1 MVEEPSFGVWIAEAS
16 LKNAG
21 LKWQDR
27 LSFKQA
33 RAAVVITL
41 LIGVGFSA
49 LQIFWD
55 LHGERHQIDR
65 TVNQVLSTVRESAT
79 QAAYGLD
86 ESLAERVISGLFEY
100 DPIYHALLR
109 DDFGNVLAHKE
120 RQQSSSSLNWLT
132 SIMFGDNQHYEIPLT
147 IGDSADLVGYLEI
160 DVDTGLIAAGFINR
174 SVVILVSGLVR
185 NFLLGIALTFFFYL
199 TLTKPLLRLVNS
211 LGRVDPGSPATTKVE
226 IPNSHTKDELG
237 LLAQSTN
244 GLLTE
249 IDDNLWRLREA
260 EQTLRERENR
270 LRGIM
275 QNVAD
280 GIISIDS
287 DCQILQCNP
296 ACLQLLHLPAD
307 TELIGCNLLDYIVD
321 ASKLNLAEVLAR
333 TVTDDNS
340 ASFRPALDRSVELIL
355 RCADGHKIRV
365 ASVFQPMQLED
376 NLLYTVVF
384 HDVTAQ
390 RRYEERLVYMANH
403 DPLTD
408 LPNRSMLELSLS
420 DSLQDCEALT
430 ADTAEGEIRR
440 QIATAVLFID
450 LDRFKLIN
458 DSLGHDFGDLLL
470 KEVANRLR
478 NIMRRN
484 DTLGRLGGDEFLI
497 IIPQISETQEAATL
511 AQSVIDALSPTFE
524 IRGRQL
530 FVTPSIGIALSPAD
544 GDDFAT
550 LMRNADAAMYSA
562 KARGGG
568 TYHFFTKMMNE
579 SAATRLAMENDLRDA
594 IKREQFEV
602 YYQPKIHLETGRISG
617 LEALLRWNRP
627 GRGFVSP
634 MQFIP
639 IAEETG
645 LIGKIGEWVLRRVCE
660 QIIEWDAQGVTPIV
674 VAVNLSPRQL
684 IEGRISETVSN
695 ILKETGVPASRL
707 ILEITETV
715 MLQGMNR
722 AIAILNEI
730 RKLGVQIAID
740 DFGTG
745 YSSLTYLKRLPINA
759 IKIDRSFIRDI
770 TTDPDDAAITN
781 TIILMGRNL
790 GLRVIAEGVET
801 QEQLEFLR
809 LHNCDEIQGFLISE
823 ARPPAEIVPLMEQLE
838 QV

>member
-1 MVEEPSFGVWIAEAS
+1 MWIAEAS

-21 LKWQDR
+21 LKWQNR

-33 RAAVVITL
+33 RAAVIITL

-55 LHGERHQIDR
+55 LHGERNQIDR

-86 ESLAERVISGLFEY
+86 ESLAERVVSGLFEY
-100 DPIYHALLR
+100 DPIYHALIR
-109 DDFGNVLAHKE
+109 DDFGNILAQKQ

-147 IGDSADLVGYLEI
+147 VGDSADLVGYLEI

-199 TLTKPLLRLVNS
+199 TLTKPLLRLVHS
-211 LGRVDPGSPATTKVE
+211 LRQVDPGSPATTKVD
-226 IPNSHTKDELG
+226 IPNSHSRDELG
-237 LLAQSTN
+237 LLAHSTN

-287 DCQILQCNP
+287 DCRILQCNP

-307 TELIGCNLLDYIVD
+307 AELVGHNLLDYIVD
-321 ASKLNLAEVLAR
+321 ASQLNLAEVLAR
-333 TVTDDNS
+333 TGNDNNGT
-340 ASFRPALDRSVELIL
+340 SFRPALDRSVELIL
-355 RCADGHKIRV
+355 RCADGNKIRV

-408 LPNRSMLELSLS
+408 LPNRAMLELSLR
-420 DSLQDCEALT
+420 DALQGCDTLT
-430 ADTAEGEIRR
+430 ANSTEGDIPRD
-440 QIATAVLFID
+440 IATALLFID

-478 NIMRRN
+478 DIMRRN

-497 IIPQISETQEAATL
+497 IIPQLSETQEAATL
-511 AQSVIDALSPTFE
+511 AQTVIDAFSPTFE

-579 SAATRLAMENDLRDA
+579 SAAARLAMENDLRDA

-602 YYQPKIHLETGRISG
+602 YYQPKIHLATGRLSG

-660 QIIEWDAQGVTPIV
+660 QIVEWDAQGVSPVV
-674 VAVNLSPRQL
+674 VAVNLSTRQL
-684 IEGRISETVSN
+684 IEGRITETVAN
-695 ILKETGVPASRL
+695 ILHETGVPASRL
-707 ILEITETV
+707 VLEITETV

-730 RKLGVQIAID
+730 RRLGVQIAID

-745 YSSLTYLKRLPINA
+745 YSSLTYLKRLPINS

-801 QEQLEFLR
+801 HDQLEFLR
-809 LHNCDEIQGFLISE
+809 AHNCDEVQGFLISE

>member
-1 MVEEPSFGVWIAEAS
+1 VVAEPFFGVWIAEAG
-16 LKNAG
+16 LTNAR
-21 LKWQDR
+21 LQWQNR

-33 RAAVVITL
+33 RAAVIITL

-55 LHGERHQIDR
+55 LHGERNQIDR

-86 ESLAERVISGLFEY
+86 ETLAERVVSGLFEY
-100 DPIYHALLR
+100 EPIYIARLR
-109 DDFGNVLAHKE
+109 DDFGNVLAKQQ
-120 RQQSSSSLNWLT
+120 RQQTSSNLNWLT
-132 SIMFGDNQHYEIPLT
+132 SLMFGDNQHYEIPLT

-160 DVDTGLIAAGFINR
+160 DVDTGLIGAGFINR
-174 SVVILVSGLVR
+174 SVMILASGLVR
-185 NFLLGIALTFFFYL
+185 NFLLGIALTVFFYIA
-199 TLTKPLLRLVNS
+199 LTKPLLRLVHS
-211 LGRVDPGSPATTKVE
+211 LRQVDPASPATTKVD
-226 IPNSHTKDELG
+226 IPANHMTDELG

-244 GLLTE
+244 GLLME

-260 EQTLRERENR
+260 EQSLRERESR

-280 GIISIDS
+280 GILSVDS
-287 DCQILQCNP
+287 DCLILQCNP
-296 ACLQLLHLPAD
+296 ACLQLLHLPEN
-307 TELIGCNLLDYIVD
+307 TELIGRSLYDFIVD
-321 ASKLNLAEVLAR
+321 ASQLNLSQALEQTER
-333 TVTDDNS
+333 KD
-340 ASFRPALDRSVELIL
+340 ASFRPVLDQSIELVL
-355 RCADGHKIRV
+355 RCADGGKIRV
-365 ASVFQPMQLED
+365 AAVFRPMQFED

-408 LPNRSMLELSLS
+408 LPNRSMLELSLHKALGDYREPNTLPS
-420 DSLQDCEALT
+420 DETAPPLT
-430 ADTAEGEIRR
+430 ATAL
-440 QIATAVLFID
+440 LFID
-450 LDRFKLIN
+450 LDRFKLVN

-470 KEVANRLR
+470 KEVAHRLR
-478 NIMRRN
+478 SVIRRS

-497 IIPQISETQEAATL
+497 IIPHLTETQEAATL
-511 AQSVIDALSPTFE
+511 GQTVLDAFSPAFE

-530 FVTPSIGIALSPAD
+530 FVSPSIGIALSPAD

-579 SAATRLAMENDLRDA
+579 SAVARLAMENDLRDA

-602 YYQPKIHLETGRISG
+602 YYQPKIHLSTGRLSG

-645 LIGKIGEWVLRRVCE
+645 LIAKIGEWVLRRVCQ
-660 QIIEWDAQGVTPIV
+660 QIIEWDADGVAPVV
-674 VAVNLSPRQL
+674 VAVNLSTRQL
-684 IEGRISETVSN
+684 IEGRITETISN
-695 ILKETGVPASRL
+695 ILQETGVPASRL
-707 ILEITETV
+707 VLEITETV
-715 MLQGMNR
+715 MMQGMNR
-722 AIAILNEI
+722 AVAILTEI
-730 RKLGVQIAID
+730 RRLGVQIAID

-745 YSSLTYLKRLPINA
+745 YSSLTYLKRLPINS

-801 QEQLEFLR
+801 TEQLEFLR
-809 LHNCDEIQGFLISE
+809 AHDCDEIQGFLISE
-823 ARPPAEIVPLMEQLE
+823 PRPPAEIVVLMEQLE
-838 QV
+838 QA